1 MELKEESKTLFI
13 PLYGKALMSKE
24 CLFLKDKKAEEIINK
39 VDYNFKKLKQSKWL
53 SMYMA
58 LRAKKIDEIC
68 KNYIDKDL
76 NLIVIHFGC
85 GLDSRNL
92 RIGQNVNWY
101 DIDLKNVIDLRKE
114 YYIESDKYKMIGKSV
129 TDLTWLD
136 DIEYT
141 NQNVLVIA
149 EGLTMYLLEEEIIHI
164 LEGMKNKFTNLNIVF
179 DAYSKKAVKV
189 SKYKNPVN
197 QMNATIKWGIDSKD
211 EFLKLNKN
219 LEFINEYKIEGK
231 EEKLKGITKFIF
243 EKLYCGKTS
252 EKLYKIYEFKL

>member
-76 NLIVIHFGC
+76 NLIVIHLGC

-114 YYIESDKYKMIGKSV
+114 YTTTIERVHGYEIGYD
-129 TDLTWLD
+129 DLISLKDNT
-136 DIEYT
+136 
-141 NQNVLVIA
+141 
-149 EGLTMYLLEEEIIHI
+149 
-164 LEGMKNKFTNLNIVF
+164 
-179 DAYSKKAVKV
+179 SKRR
-189 SKYKNPVN
+189 
-197 QMNATIKWGIDSKD
+197 
-211 EFLKLNKN
+211 
-219 LEFINEYKIEGK
+219 
-231 EEKLKGITKFIF
+231 
-243 EKLYCGKTS
+243 
-252 EKLYKIYEFKL
+252 